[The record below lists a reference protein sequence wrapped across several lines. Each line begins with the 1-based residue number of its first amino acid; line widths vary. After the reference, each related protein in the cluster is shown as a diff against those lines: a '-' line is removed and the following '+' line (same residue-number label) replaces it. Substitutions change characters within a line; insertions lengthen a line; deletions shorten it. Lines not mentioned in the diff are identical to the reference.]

1 MRSDLSC
8 SDIMVSSSL
17 SCVVQCCSVLVTFV
31 CLVDRCAACGLV
43 LTRRLYGLDGGFQC
57 NCVRRLVVT
66 LPLKET
72 WHSKSRV
79 AHGSMTRLGCFG
91 SAAEAAKLRGTSQ
104 GKTKGV
110 RDSGG
115 GNEGEDQCTEERDK
129 QHNIPHNL
137 SCRWQKN
144 GVGPKQNPCHQQL
157 NNSSCI
163 SVSQGILSRE
173 CLIGQTATRAM
184 RTPVSML

>member
-1 MRSDLSC
+1 MLRLLFGSMRSDLSC

-31 CLVDRCAACGLV
+31 CLVDRCAASGLV

-66 LPLKET
+66 PPLKET

-79 AHGSMTRLGCFG
+79 AHGSMTRLGNFG

-104 GKTKGV
+104 GKT
-110 RDSGG
+110 
-115 GNEGEDQCTEERDK
+115 
-129 QHNIPHNL
+129 
-137 SCRWQKN
+137 N
-144 GVGPKQNPCHQQL
+144 G
-157 NNSSCI
+157 S
-163 SVSQGILSRE
+163 
-173 CLIGQTATRAM
+173 QTAEGGTKERINAQKKETNNIIF
-184 RTPVSML
+184 RTTCPAAGRKTGWDPSKIHAINN